1 MLAPRPVRH
10 YWTDDEFN
18 LLARCRA
25 HHWSFDRI
33 QKTHFPSLTRRA
45 VFLAL
50 ARFKRF
56 RVKERSYRASLVD
69 TSATTPRS
77 TSRREEST
85 RSDHTPEPSSS
96 SHTTPQPDG
105 TIEVTRFSASRHKRK
120 STLATTVTTASRYN
134 LRPSRRKS
142 FQNTQSRVTV
152 DRSRFPHFSESYKN
166 HLESDGIPDTDY
178 IPPSRSP
185 TLHSSDRSPLSSQA
199 RLAKHRARS
208 SSASRHALLAYQTA
222 IRLLPQARLAKHQ
235 VKNSLVLKSSYLQND
250 RYYEIRAIW
259 PKLVLQRHSNT

>member
-25 HHWSFDRI
+25 HYWTFDRI

-45 VFLAL
+45 VFLAH

-105 TIEVTRFSASRHKRK
+105 TIEATRFSASRHKRK
-120 STLATTVTTASRYN
+120 STLATTVRTASRYN

-185 TLHSSDRSPLSSQA
+185 TLRSSDRSPSVVSSQISEA
-199 RLAKHRARS
+199 S
-208 SSASRHALLAYQTA
+208 SSELFGLETRSLSLPDCHPPASPSQT
-222 IRLLPQARLAKHQ
+222 
-235 VKNSLVLKSSYLQND
+235 SETSSQEFFSSEEQLFT
-250 RYYEIRAIW
+250 
-259 PKLVLQRHSNT
+259 K

>member
-25 HHWSFDRI
+25 HHWTFDRI
-33 QKTHFPSLTRRA
+33 QKTHFSSLTQRA
-45 VFLAL
+45 VFLAH

-120 STLATTVTTASRYN
+120 STLATTVRTASRYN

-152 DRSRFPHFSESYKN
+152 DR
-166 HLESDGIPDTDY
+166 T
-178 IPPSRSP
+178 P
-185 TLHSSDRSPLSSQA
+185 TLVLLLHHWSMFRIAAPTVTQRAHPACDGPRGKMLNCVKRVIDIKRDMVVNNDQRSCGAGQKERPGLLCLLNAPLVTQ
-199 RLAKHRARS
+199 RAHP
-208 SSASRHALLAYQTA
+208 AGDG
-222 IRLLPQARLAKHQ
+222 P
-235 VKNSLVLKSSYLQND
+235 
-250 RYYEIRAIW
+250 
-259 PKLVLQRHSNT
+259 